1 MERPELDLQA
11 YVADGLL
18 RIALTGSL
26 VDGTTARLRTWMERH
41 VPATASRLVLDLAG
55 LDAVDAVGL
64 GALLAAHRR
73 LAEGAQVQVDH
84 VSEPVAR
91 ALRQAGLDRVLR
103 PVLPQ
108 QVSRTAPTTAEVTTA
123 TSAALLT

>member
-1 MERPELDLQA
+1 MDRPQLDLQA

-41 VPATASRLVLDLAG
+41 VPATAERLVLDLRA
-55 LDAVDAVGL
+55 LDDLDAVGL

-73 LAEGAQVQVDH
+73 LAVGAQVQVDGASPA
-84 VSEPVAR
+84 VGR
-91 ALRQAGLDRVLR
+91 ALRQAGLDRVLLTC
-103 PVLPQ
+103 VPQ
-108 QVSRTAPTTAEVTTA
+108 QVSRTAPTMAEVTTLA
-123 TSAALLT
+123 S

>member
-1 MERPELDLQA
+1 MDRPQLELEA

-41 VPATASRLVLDLAG
+41 VPDTATRLVLDLAA
-55 LDAVDAVGL
+55 LSCVDAVGL

-73 LAEGAQVQVDH
+73 LAAGAEVQVAH
-84 VSEPVAR
+84 VTEPVAR

-103 PVLPQ
+103 PAVPQ
-108 QVSRTAPTTAEVTTA
+108 QVSRTTPTTAEVTAA
-123 TSAALLT
+123 TS